1 MLYKIKIK
9 PGHSYGGVSEGGIVE
24 VTEPIA
30 NTLIAA
36 GVAKMVDKLP
46 KLSSPG
52 TKAVRASAVTTKG

>member
-1 MLYKIKIK
+1 MLYKVKIN
-9 PGHSYGGVSEGGIVE
+9 PGHSYGGVSEGGIVG

-30 NTLIAA
+30 KTLVAA

-52 TKAVRASAVTTKG
+52 TKAVRSGAVTTKG